1 MLLEPITPLI
11 TGMTDPLATG
21 VPAVDRARAARAW
34 LDLGVHV
41 ANRPGFGDPTPRM
54 TDALHHA
61 TEAIREAIEACGELH
76 EVRDDLHLALDE
88 ATEGLVALAQQGA
101 DGRTAATRT
110 ANLAGGILDRAI
122 AALDEYHGTTPDPD
136 AEVR

>member
-1 MLLEPITPLI
+1 MLVEPITPLV
-11 TGMTDPLATG
+11 TGMADPLATG

-54 TDALHHA
+54 QDALQHA

-76 EVRDDLHLALDE
+76 EVRNDLHLALDE
-88 ATEGLVALAQQGA
+88 ATGGLAAIARDGA
-101 DGRTAATRT
+101 EARTAAMRT

-122 AALDEYHGTTPDPD
+122 ATLAEYHDTTVEPDLDP
-136 AEVR
+136 V